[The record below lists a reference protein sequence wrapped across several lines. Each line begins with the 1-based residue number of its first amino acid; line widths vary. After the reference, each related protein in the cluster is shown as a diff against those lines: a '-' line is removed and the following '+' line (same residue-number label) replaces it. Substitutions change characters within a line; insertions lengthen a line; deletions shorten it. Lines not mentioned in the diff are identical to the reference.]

1 MTTRRFEFH
10 RPNRWLTG
18 YAVVFML
25 LLYVPVLF
33 IPLFSFNAGI
43 HARFPIEN
51 FTFDWYRQMVQRA
64 TMMQALYNSL
74 KVAAVVSVVST
85 VMAVFAAKAIV
96 RYRIPGKRSIVSMI
110 MLPLVVPGIIFG
122 VALLMLLSSM
132 QVPLSLIT
140 IGAGHMVIC
149 LPFSIAT
156 LLPRFEGYD
165 ASFDEAAAD
174 LGESPWFVFWRV
186 TVPIILPGI
195 VASLLMSF
203 TISFDEFI
211 IAFFLAGN
219 EPTLPIY
226 IWNQLRFPQNFPT
239 ILAMGSLILFFSFV
253 LVFLGLWIG
262 RMGTIKLVDKETI
275 A

>member
-1 MTTRRFEFH
+1 MTVRRFEFH
-10 RPNRWLTG
+10 KPNRWLTG

-33 IPLFSFNAGI
+33 IPLFSFNQGI
-43 HARFPIEN
+43 HARFPIEG
-51 FTFDWYRQMVQRA
+51 FTFDWYRQMVQRR

-74 KVAAVVSVVST
+74 QVAAVVSVAST

-122 VALLMLLSSM
+122 VALLMLLSSL

-262 RMGTIKLVDKETI
+262 RLGAIKLVDKETI